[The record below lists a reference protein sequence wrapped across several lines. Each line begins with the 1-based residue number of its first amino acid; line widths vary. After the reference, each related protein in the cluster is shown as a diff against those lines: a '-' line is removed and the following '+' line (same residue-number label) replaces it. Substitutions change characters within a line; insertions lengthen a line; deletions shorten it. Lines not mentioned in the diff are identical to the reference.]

1 MIEEEAK
8 EDEEQRI
15 AEENQVA
22 QFESQMQALKKSAE
36 EEKSR
41 L

>member
-1 MIEEEAK
+1 MIEEEAQ

-22 QFESQMQALKKSAE
+22 QFKSQMQALQKSAE
-36 EEKSR
+36 EEQAR